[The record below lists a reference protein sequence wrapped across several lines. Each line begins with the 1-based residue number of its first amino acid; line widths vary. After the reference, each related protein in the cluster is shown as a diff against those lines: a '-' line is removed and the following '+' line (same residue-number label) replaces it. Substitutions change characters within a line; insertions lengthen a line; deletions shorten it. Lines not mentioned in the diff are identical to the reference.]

1 MRPTSF
7 AFFLITLFLIAPLYA
22 QSEQATVCFYY
33 KRQNPVNPDAGY
45 TFFIVNNKQASGQFV
60 LRYAPKSKF
69 PYIDLGRPISGVNDV
84 EVAQMLSNRIASFF
98 SDYDRR
104 KLSTPLQFRDLID
117 IITDGSRVLK
127 QVNLATY
134 GVKDRVLAFDADA
147 ADANYML
154 LKEPNALE
162 AGALYN
168 LVVGSWKTNTAQL
181 DYRERVLKSSVA
193 RDLLTSQTIQ
203 KAFEIEL
210 PSEPQKQE
218 LTAEI
223 RALINKAE
231 ERATY
236 ALIVAALAVLA
247 TGFLGLII
255 FSELRKRVEQ
265 FNKFESRLKHL
276 DIKINRPFYQ
286 QASEK
291 DSSSEA
297 SSSRTTEYLLARLSA
312 LEQKLGVQSDNAL
325 TLHHETAKQIQSLA
339 QQHWHTLQQSTVFSE
354 QPELLG
360 RLQIYFS
367 ELFAALP
374 DLDNGLPLKTF
385 IQKHIVPHIDRI
397 DSLFQTEPDAALN
410 TPEVVTNYFK
420 DLMQLLDIKEIDIKQ
435 KVSKF
440 DIEKH
445 EKAGVILKTPLDSG
459 TIIKVVRRGFIYN
472 GTVRKAQVV
481 KAE

>member
-1 MRPTSF
+1 M
-7 AFFLITLFLIAPLYA
+7 
-22 QSEQATVCFYY
+22 CFYY
-33 KRQNPVNPDAGY
+33 KRQNTVNPDAGY
-45 TFFIVNNKQASGQFV
+45 TFFIVNNKQASGQFI
-60 LRYAPKSKF
+60 LRYAPKSRLL
-69 PYIDLGRPISGVNDV
+69 YIDSGRPMSGANVNDV
-84 EVAQMLSNRIASFF
+84 DIVQTLSNRIASFF

-104 KLSTPLQFRDLID
+104 KLSTLTQFKDLIE

-127 QVNLATY
+127 QVNLAAY

-154 LKEPNALE
+154 LKEQNALE

-168 LVVGSWKTNTAQL
+168 LVVGSWKTNTAPL
-181 DYRERVLKSSVA
+181 DYRERVLKSTVA
-193 RDLLTSQTIQ
+193 RDLLTSQTLQ
-203 KAFEIEL
+203 KAFEIDS
-210 PSEPQKQE
+210 PSESQKQE
-218 LTAEI
+218 LTADA
-223 RALINKAE
+223 RDLINKAE

-236 ALIVAALAVLA
+236 ALIIAALAVLA
-247 TGFLGLII
+247 AGFLGLII

-265 FNKFESRLKHL
+265 FNKLESRLKHL

-291 DSSSEA
+291 ESSASSAEA
-297 SSSRTTEYLLARLSA
+297 SRSRTTEYLLARLSA

-325 TLHHETAKQIQSLA
+325 TLHNETAKQIHSLA
-339 QQHWHTLQQSTVFSE
+339 QQHWHTLQQSSVFSE

-360 RLQIYFS
+360 KLQIYLN

-374 DLDNGLPLKTF
+374 DLDSDMPLKTF
-385 IQKHIVPHIDRI
+385 IQKYIVPHIDRI